1 MYYIVLSDYN
11 LTRKNKKFIAD
22 GTLQIVKRVYEC
34 STIVQAH
41 KYIQVLK
48 DIENFKFVRLWTRK
62 PTFREKIY
70 EVIWTRVY

>member
-11 LTRKNKKFIAD
+11 LTHKYKQQLAD

-41 KYIQVLK
+41 KYIQVLRN
-48 DIENFKFVRLWTRK
+48 IENFRFIKLWARK
-62 PTFREKIY
+62 PNFREKIFQ
-70 EVIWTRVY
+70 VIWLRVY